1 MANRNLPLPIIAL
14 DFATAEEV
22 ENFLDLFDEPLYIKI
37 GMELYYQTG
46 PELINKIKA
55 RGHQIFLDLKLHDI
69 PNTVKQAM
77 AGLGRLNVDLVNV
90 HAAGGT
96 EMMRQAVEGLSLIH
110 I

>member
-46 PELINKIKA
+46 PELI
-55 RGHQIFLDLKLHDI
+55 
-69 PNTVKQAM
+69 
-77 AGLGRLNVDLVNV
+77 
-90 HAAGGT
+90 
-96 EMMRQAVEGLSLIH
+96 LSLIH